1 MEAFLKDENMSVLMQ
16 QLKAESHRIHEVMTS
31 LETLS
36 KQSHILAL
44 NAGIEAARANEA
56 GKGFSVVA
64 KEIKTF
70 AEATLNLSGESKHI
84 IGRIE
89 ERANHIIA
97 LRTTDMAFDTIDK
110 IDRNLFE
117 RHCDVQAWATF
128 ESVKHAAKEQ
138 TATARQEAQALLM
151 DIHRIYEVY
160 HDLMI
165 VDIAGKRVANVDRNV
180 AKTDDF
186 SGREWFQYVRETG
199 KVYVSDLYTSK
210 TLGCETMVF
219 AAPIY
224 DADTMIG
231 VFTTRFNWD
240 YIIEI
245 INAMTVGDR
254 TDLYVINKDKQ
265 VIASRDAIDIFKKDV
280 SGLRAVSRVLDDGA
294 KKGYVVEG
302 DTLYSYCETSG
313 YNHYEGKGWFVVIIE
328 PLHSSSED
336 ISTRATSYV
345 G

>member
-1 MEAFLKDENMSVLMQ
+1 MMEAFLKDENMSVLMQ
-16 QLKAESHRIHEVMTS
+16 QLKSESHRIHEVMTS
-31 LETLS
+31 LEKLS

-70 AEATLNLSGESKHI
+70 ASETLDLSGESKQI

-89 ERANHIIA
+89 DRANHIIA

-128 ESVKHAAKEQ
+128 ESVKHAAKER
-138 TATARQEAQALLM
+138 TATAIQSAKSLLM

-165 VDIAGKRVANVDRNV
+165 VDITGNRVANVDDKV
-180 AKTDDF
+180 ARTDDF
-186 SGREWFQYVRETG
+186 SEREWFLHVKETG
-199 KVYVSDLYTSK
+199 EVYVSDLYQSK
-210 TLGCETMVF
+210 TLGALTMVF

-224 DADTMIG
+224 DEDTMIG

-240 YIIEI
+240 FILEI
-245 INAMTVGDR
+245 ISAMTVGES
-254 TDLYVINKDKQ
+254 TGLYVINTAKQ
-265 VIASRDAIDIFKKDV
+265 VIASRTKSDIFTKDLNNLAV
-280 SGLRAVSRVLDDGA
+280 VSRVVDDGA
-294 KKGYVVEG
+294 KKGYVIEG

-313 YNHYEGKGWFVVIIE
+313 YNHYEGKGWFVVIEE
-328 PLHSSSED
+328 PL
-336 ISTRATSYV
+336 TT
-345 G
+345 

>member
-1 MEAFLKDENMSVLMQ
+1 MEPFLQDENMSVLMQ
-16 QLKAESHRIHEVMTS
+16 QLKSESHQIHEVMTS
-31 LETLS
+31 LEKLS

-56 GKGFSVVA
+56 GKGFGVVA
-64 KEIKTF
+64 KEIKIF
-70 AEATLNLSGESKHI
+70 ASETLELSGESKQI
-84 IGRIE
+84 VGRIE

-128 ESVKHAAKEQ
+128 ESVKCAAKEQ
-138 TATARQEAQALLM
+138 TVPTIEAAQALLV

-165 VDIAGKRVANVDRNV
+165 VDMSGARVANVDRRV

-186 SGREWFQYVRETG
+186 SEREWFQYVKETG
-199 KVYVSDLYTSK
+199 KVYVSDLYKSK

-224 DADTMIG
+224 DGDTMVG

-240 YIIEI
+240 YILEI
-245 INAMTVGDR
+245 INAMTVGNR
-254 TDLYVINKDKQ
+254 TDLYVINNEKQ
-265 VIASRDAIDIFKKDV
+265 VIASRDATDIFKKDV
-280 SGLRAVSRVLDDGA
+280 TGLSVVSRVLDDGA
-294 KKGYVVEG
+294 KKGYVIEG

-313 YNHYEGKGWFVVIIE
+313 YNHYEGKGWFVVIVE
-328 PLHSSSED
+328 PLHSSS
-336 ISTRATSYV
+336 
-345 G
+345 